1 MTETQEALAAMAKAE
16 EAWNAMIDETVR
28 SSGEFIKDCK
38 EALSDI
44 PEQPKQ
50 DSRLLA

>member
-28 SSGEFIKDCK
+28 SSGEFIKECE
-38 EALSDI
+38 EAFADI